1 MVTFAY
7 LLTVICATVTLCVFL
22 YFRVKK
28 ELYKAIFFKAITSFL
43 FIACAFGAMRAFI
56 SGAYS
61 YIPALT
67 PYAALIILGLLCGL
81 FGDLWLD
88 LKNMHPEAKDTYQ
101 FIGMGS
107 FLASHFFF
115 IPAMYFMSE
124 TLSGLFM
131 PEHWYQKSIW
141 QMLIGIGFG
150 LLFAI
155 GVMVFEK
162 PMKVHYGKYKL
173 ITFFYSFT
181 IGTSTGFSAAMF
193 FGSGF
198 ETASMFLMIG
208 MALVLIS
215 DVILS
220 GTYFGEG
227 KDRPVDIISNHVL
240 YYVGQFFVA
249 SSLLFV

>member
-1 MVTFAY
+1 MFAY
-7 LLTVICATVTLCVFL
+7 YLTVICGAVFLSIFL

-28 ELYKAIFFKAITSFL
+28 DLYKAVFFKAVTSFL
-43 FIACAFGAMRAFI
+43 FIACAFCAMRSFLPR
-56 SGAYS
+56 AYS
-61 YIPALT
+61 YIPYLT
-67 PYAALIILGLLCGL
+67 PHAALIILGLLCGL

-101 FIGMGS
+101 FFGMGS
-107 FLASHFFF
+107 FLASHIFF
-115 IPAMYFMSE
+115 IPAMYLMSE
-124 TLSGLFM
+124 TLSGLFV
-131 PEHWYQKSIW
+131 PERWYQKGIW
-141 QMLIGIGFG
+141 QMLIGFGFG

-181 IGTSTGFSAAMF
+181 IGASTGFSTAVF

-198 ETASMFLMIG
+198 ETAPMFLMIG

-215 DVILS
+215 DIILS

-227 KDRPVDIISNHVL
+227 KDRPVDIISNHAL
-240 YYVGQFFVA
+240 YYIGQFFVA
-249 SSLLFV
+249 SSLLFA